1 MMTITPLISEFTAI
15 GELKNLTV
23 KSDGRVKYL
32 LLSTEGKEYS
42 IKIPKGQPKK
52 LISRLEPGC
61 EVKIT
66 GIVKQKPKK
75 QRIEYKASS
84 IKLLT
89 APAGGVTQLK
99 APKAKS
105 SSKKSSD
112 ITGRSA
118 FRGNLETTPAKSSA
132 KILICKKSNCWKKG
146 GKASYE
152 ALKTELAQ
160 KGISDSVDIKL
171 TGCLKKCKKAPNL
184 IALPDK
190 KHYTKV
196 KPKQVA
202 TIVEKH
208 LS

>member
-52 LISRLEPGC
+52 LIRQLEPGC

-66 GIVKQKPKK
+66 GILKQKPKK
-75 QRIEYKASS
+75 ERIEYKANS

-89 APAGGVTQLK
+89 APATKVTQLK
-99 APKAKS
+99 APKAKLS
-105 SSKKSSD
+105 SRKSS
-112 ITGRSA
+112 
-118 FRGNLETTPAKSSA
+118 KSSA

-152 ALKTELAQ
+152 TLKTELTQ
-160 KGISDSVDIKL
+160 KGIAEEVDIKL
-171 TGCLKKCKKAPNL
+171 TGCLSKCKKAPNL
-184 IALPDK
+184 IMLPDK
-190 KHYTKV
+190 KHYSKV
-196 KPKQVA
+196 KPKQVG